1 MLGFPAQLARAWNC
15 APKWCRVIDEEEL
28 LEGLNPAQREAVL
41 HRGSP
46 LLVIAGAGSGK
57 TRVLTR
63 RIAHLVYKGEVRSS
77 SILAITFTNK
87 AADEMRSR
95 LVEMLGDEAKYMWM
109 STFHSACVRILR
121 SHADRFGYSRSFT
134 IYDTQ
139 DSRRL
144 VEQIEKELN
153 IDPKKIRPQAIMR
166 EIGAAKSEMVDFES
180 YREHAS
186 GPFET
191 KVSEVYSL
199 YQQRLKQFS
208 AMDFDDLLMVTV
220 NLFEACPDVL
230 DMYRDR
236 FKHILVDEYQ
246 DTNQVQNR
254 LVLMLGEVHRNVCV
268 VGDAD
273 QSIYMFRGA
282 DVRNI
287 LEFEKAF
294 PDVKVIALEQN
305 YRSTKTIL
313 DTANAVISNNRSR
326 IPKNLW
332 TSSDAGPPI
341 FRYRAS
347 DENDE
352 ARFVGREIKRL
363 ADQEALFYS
372 DMAVFYRTNAQSRA
386 LEEALVIEGI
396 PYKVIGSTRFYDRR
410 EVKDLLAYLMVVANP
425 ADEISARRII
435 NSPKRGV
442 GDVTLAKLAEYARA
456 SGISL
461 VDSFPYATEAGAP
474 KKAAIALAELSS
486 IVSELAQ
493 MNDSGV
499 GPAQL
504 LSAVLDRTGYRESI
518 KALEAREAQSRMENI
533 AELVSMAGRFG
544 ELQDMLE
551 TVALVSDADD
561 LYGIEGKVSLMT
573 IHIAKGLE
581 FEVVF
586 MVGMD
591 DGVFPHMRSIDDPV
605 QLEEERRLCY
615 VGITRSKRWLY
626 LTHAWERML
635 WGAYNNSIPSR
646 FISEIPDELVRD
658 L

>member
-1 MLGFPAQLARAWNC
+1 M
-15 APKWCRVIDEEEL
+15 ITEEEL
-28 LEGLNPAQREAVL
+28 LDGLNSAQREAVL
-41 HRGSP
+41 HKGSP

-57 TRVLTR
+57 TRVLTS
-63 RIAHLVYKGEVRSS
+63 RIAHLVLEGEARASS
-77 SILAITFTNK
+77 VLAITFTNK

-95 LVEMLGDEAKYMWM
+95 LIDMLGDEVRYMWM

-121 SHADRFGYSRSFT
+121 TNAERFGYSKSFT

-144 VEQIEKELN
+144 IEQIEKELN
-153 IDPKKIRPQAIMR
+153 VDPKKIRPQALMR

-180 YREHAS
+180 YRDRAS
-186 GPFET
+186 GPFERT
-191 KVSEVYSL
+191 VSEVYSQ

-236 FKHILVDEYQ
+236 FQHILVDEYQ

-294 PDVKVIALEQN
+294 PDVRVIALEQN
-305 YRSTKTIL
+305 YRSTRNIL

-332 TSSDAGPPI
+332 TSSDTGPPI
-341 FRYRAS
+341 FRYRAN
-347 DENDE
+347 DGNDE
-352 ARFVGREIKRL
+352 ARFVSREVKRL

-386 LEEALVIEGI
+386 LEEALVMEGI
-396 PYKVIGSTRFYDRR
+396 RYKVIGSTRFYDRR
-410 EVKDLLAYLMVVANP
+410 EVKDLIAYLMVVANP
-425 ADEISARRII
+425 ADDLSARRII

-442 GDVTLAKLAEYARA
+442 GEATLAKMVEYAKA
-456 SGISL
+456 NGINL
-461 VDSFPYATEAGAP
+461 VDSFSHATEAGAP
-474 KKAAIALAELSS
+474 KKASEALAELAFIISD
-486 IVSELAQ
+486 LAK
-493 MNDSGV
+493 MNDDGA

-504 LSAVLDRTGYRESI
+504 LSTALERTGYRESI
-518 KALEAREAQSRMENI
+518 KALEAHEAQSRMENI

-635 WGAYNNSIPSR
+635 WGSYTSSIPSR